1 MCAHLWHFMLN
12 FILNF
17 TAYMKIFQFENYQLN
32 TDQYC
37 VMGMICLLFV
47 YLFAIRKKT
56 FANGEQ
62 SFMNIWFSVWC
73 DCVIHAKFHSHFN
86 P

>member
-1 MCAHLWHFMLN
+1 
-12 FILNF
+12 
-17 TAYMKIFQFENYQLN
+17 MKIFQFENYQLN

-62 SFMNIWFSVWC
+62 SFMNI
-73 DCVIHAKFHSHFN
+73 
-86 P
+86 